1 MTIGKI
7 LFSATLFFAVF
18 TLGSCSQ
25 DDEDDLNGHEY
36 VDLGLPSGTLWA
48 TCNVG
53 ANTPEAPGYYFAWG
67 ETTPKES
74 YSWSNYKWCDG
85 SGPYESMTKYT
96 PADGKKR
103 LDSKDDAATANWGS
117 GWCTPS
123 PEQLKELFEFTKTN
137 RTPNGVSFA
146 NNGKILFIPR
156 AGYKEKEAVFYWREV
171 LCVWSN
177 SNELRGKNGNCAI
190 CEYTPPLGITTKAR
204 SFGLPVRPV
213 RRHNK

>member
-1 MTIGKI
+1 MTIGKN

-36 VDLGLPSGTLWA
+36 VDLDLPSGTLWA

-74 YSWSNYKWCDG
+74 YSWSNYKWCNG
-85 SGPYESMTKYT
+85 SSESLTKYYS
-96 PADGKKR
+96 ADGQKQ
-103 LDSKDDAATANWGS
+103 LAPKDDAATANWGS

-123 PEQLKELFEFTKTN
+123 PEQLQELFEYTKTD
-137 RTPNGVSFA
+137 RTANGMSFSR
-146 NNGKILFIPR
+146 NGKILFIPY
-156 AGYKEKEAVFYWREV
+156 AGYKDEKRVNYSREA

-177 SNELRGKNGNCAI
+177 SIDLRERYDYNANAVCL
-190 CEYTPPLGITTKAR
+190 YPPAGVTTKSR
-204 SFGLPVRPV
+204 SYGLSVRPV
-213 RRHNK
+213 RRQNK